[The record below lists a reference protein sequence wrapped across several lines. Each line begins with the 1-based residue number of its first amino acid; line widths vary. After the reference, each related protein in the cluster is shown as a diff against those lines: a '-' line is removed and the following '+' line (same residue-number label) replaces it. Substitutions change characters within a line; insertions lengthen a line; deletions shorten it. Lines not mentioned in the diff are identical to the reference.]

1 MSEAVAH
8 VGVITVGARAMEVLG
23 PATRATGVG
32 DDIKA
37 LAADI

>member
-1 MSEAVAH
+1 MSEVVAH
-8 VGVITVGARAMEVLG
+8 ARVITIGARAMEVLG

-37 LAADI
+37 LAVDI